1 MVVGSD
7 APLALQ
13 KGDIS
18 SKYAALLAST
28 HKEWSLISITDLQ
41 GCLEKQNVSDSSLTF
56 SFFKIGWYELS
67 KSGERQG
74 GDE

>member
-1 MVVGSD
+1 MSKQNTAMVVGSD

-18 SKYAALLAST
+18 SKYAVLLAST

-41 GCLEKQNVSDSSLTF
+41 GYLEKTTFFRLLSD
-56 SFFKIGWYELS
+56 FFRVLHFLK
-67 KSGERQG
+67 
-74 GDE
+74 

>member
-1 MVVGSD
+1 MSKQKTAMVVGSD

-28 HKEWSLISITDLQ
+28 HKEWSLISITDL
-41 GCLEKQNVSDSSLTF
+41 
-56 SFFKIGWYELS
+56 
-67 KSGERQG
+67 
-74 GDE
+74 